1 MEKVAL
7 LESLKTLSQQED
19 VLSVAREVSE
29 LRSRFED
36 VVIEE
41 DRQFQIK
48 QLEAQERG
56 ETVEEQPEDLIRNEF
71 YTLYGEFREKRN
83 TAQRERK
90 ETEEANLRRKRSLID
105 RLKVVI
111 EKEENIG
118 AALTAYKEIHEQW
131 KEVGDIPR
139 EKRQDLQSEY
149 SRLLETFFYHIKI
162 YRELREHDLH
172 RNQQL
177 KLDVIKRIQALADV
191 ENIKDVE
198 QSIKAL
204 QNEWDETGPIGNEEW
219 ENIKNLYWD
228 AVRAAYTRI
237 QSFYDEKRTEIAENL
252 EKKKSIAQRAAEL
265 VEQVKAEVPKD
276 WKAVTDVLIGLQN
289 EWKTIGFGPRK
300 ENEDIWKEFRASCDA
315 FFETKKSFFDTIRS
329 QFDGVAEKKQAL
341 IQKLETI
348 KTSTEWKSAT
358 EKIVSLQKEW
368 KTLGNAGH
376 KFEQKL
382 WKEFRAACDHFFD
395 AKQAHFSEQDKALAG
410 NLTAKNEL
418 IETIKSTVLPED
430 KKEALALLRDFA
442 AAFNA
447 IGFVPMKEKDNVFQ
461 AYREALNGHYE
472 KLKLEGAE
480 QDRMM
485 FQAKMDT
492 MKASPNADKA
502 MAREKADLNEKM
514 NQLKADILQ
523 YENNLGFFAKSKGA
537 DALRKEV
544 ENKIAAAHRKIE
556 DIKNKIKLLATN

>member
-1 MEKVAL
+1 MEKIAL
-7 LESLKTLSQQED
+7 LDTLKTLSQQED

-56 ETVEEQPEDLIRNEF
+56 ETVEEQPEDLIRQEF
-71 YTLYGEFREKRN
+71 YNLYGEFREKRN

-139 EKRQDLQSEY
+139 DKRQDMQSEY

-177 KLDVIKRIQALADV
+177 KLDVIKRIQALAAV

-237 QSFYDEKRTEIAENL
+237 QGFYDEKRTEIAENL

-265 VEQVKAEVPKD
+265 VEQVKAEIPKD
-276 WKAVTDVLIGLQN
+276 WKEVTDVLIGLQN

-300 ENEDIWKEFRASCDA
+300 ENEEIWKEFRASCDA

-341 IQKLETI
+341 IQKLEAI
-348 KTSTEWKSAT
+348 KTSTEWKAT
-358 EKIVSLQKEW
+358 SEKIVSLQKEW

-382 WKEFRAACDHFFD
+382 WKEFRAACDHFFN
-395 AKQAHFSEQDKALAG
+395 AKQAHFSEQDQALAG

-418 IETIKSTVLPED
+418 IEKIKTTVLPED

-502 MAREKADLNEKM
+502 LAREKSDLNEKM
-514 NQLKADILQ
+514 NQLKSDILQ

-556 DIKNKIKLLATN
+556 DIKNKIKLLASN

>member
-118 AALTAYKEIHEQW
+118 VALTAYKEIHEQW
-131 KEVGDIPR
+131 KEVGDVPR

-177 KLDVIKRIQALADV
+177 KLDVIKRIQALAGV

-358 EKIVSLQKEW
+358 EKIVALQKEW

-382 WKEFRAACDHFFD
+382 WKEFRAACDYFFD

-514 NQLKADILQ
+514 NQLKTDILQ

-556 DIKNKIKLLATN
+556 DIKNKIKLLAAN

>member
-1 MEKVAL
+1 MEKIAL
-7 LESLKTLSQQED
+7 LDTLKTLSQQED

-36 VVIEE
+36 VVLEE

-48 QLEAQERG
+48 QLEAQEKG
-56 ETVEEQPEDLIRNEF
+56 ETVEEQPEDLIRQEF
-71 YTLYGEFREKRN
+71 YSLYGEFREKRN

-139 EKRQDLQSEY
+139 DKRQDMQSEY

-177 KLDVIKRIQALADV
+177 KLAVINRIQALAAV

-265 VEQVKAEVPKD
+265 VEQVKAEIPKD
-276 WKAVTDVLIGLQN
+276 WKTVTDGLIALQN

-300 ENEDIWKEFRASCDA
+300 ENEDVWKEFRASCDA

-329 QFDGVAEKKQAL
+329 EFDGIAAKKQAL
-341 IQKLETI
+341 IQRLETL
-348 KTSTEWKSAT
+348 KTSTEWKAT
-358 EKIVSLQKEW
+358 SEKIVAIQKEW
-368 KTLGNAGH
+368 KTLGSAGH

-382 WKEFRAACDHFFD
+382 WKEFRAACDHFFN
-395 AKQAHFSEQDKALAG
+395 AKQAYFSEQDQALTG

-418 IETIKSTVLPED
+418 TAKITATILPTD

-442 AAFNA
+442 AEFNA
-447 IGFVPMKEKDNVFQ
+447 IGFVPMKEKDAVYN
-461 AYREALNGHYE
+461 AYREALNSHYE
-472 KLKLEGAE
+472 ALKLEGAE
-480 QDRMM
+480 QDRVF

-502 MAREKADLNEKM
+502 LAREKSDLNEKM
-514 NQLKADILQ
+514 NQLKSDILQ

-544 ENKIAAAHRKIE
+544 ENKIAAAHGKIE
-556 DIKNKIKLLATN
+556 DIKNKIKLLALN

>member
-1 MEKVAL
+1 MEKIAL
-7 LESLKTLSQQED
+7 LDTLKTLSQQED

-36 VVIEE
+36 VIIEE

-56 ETVEEQPEDLIRNEF
+56 ETVEEQPEDLIRQEF
-71 YTLYGEFREKRN
+71 YNLYGEFREKRN

-139 EKRQDLQSEY
+139 DKRQDMQSEY

-177 KLDVIKRIQALADV
+177 KLDVIKRIQALAAV

-237 QSFYDEKRTEIAENL
+237 QGFYDEKRTEIAENL

-276 WKAVTDVLIGLQN
+276 WKEVTDLLIGLQN

-300 ENEDIWKEFRASCDA
+300 ENEEIWKEFRASCDA

-341 IQKLETI
+341 IQKLEAI
-348 KTSTEWKSAT
+348 KTSTEWKAT
-358 EKIVSLQKEW
+358 SEKIVSLQKEW

-382 WKEFRAACDHFFD
+382 WKEFRAACDHFFN
-395 AKQAHFSEQDKALAG
+395 AKQAHFSEQDQALAG

-418 IETIKSTVLPED
+418 IEKIKTTVLPED

-502 MAREKADLNEKM
+502 LAREKSDLNEKM
-514 NQLKADILQ
+514 NQLKSDILQ

-556 DIKNKIKLLATN
+556 DIKNKIKLLASN

>member
-177 KLDVIKRIQALADV
+177 KLDVIKRIQALAGV

-329 QFDGVAEKKQAL
+329 EFDGVAEKKQAL
-341 IQKLETI
+341 ILKLEAI

-358 EKIVSLQKEW
+358 EKIVALQKEW

-514 NQLKADILQ
+514 NQLKSDILQ

-556 DIKNKIKLLATN
+556 DIKNKIKLLAAN

>member
-300 ENEDIWKEFRASCDA
+300 ENEDIWKKFRASCDA

-341 IQKLETI
+341 IQKLEDI

-447 IGFVPMKEKDNVFQ
+447 IGFVPMKEKDIVFQ

-556 DIKNKIKLLATN
+556 DIKNKIKLLAAN

>member
-177 KLDVIKRIQALADV
+177 KLDVIKRIQALAGV

-329 QFDGVAEKKQAL
+329 EFDGVAEKKQAL
-341 IQKLETI
+341 ILKLEAI

-358 EKIVSLQKEW
+358 EKIVALQKEW

-556 DIKNKIKLLATN
+556 DIKNKIKLLAAN

>member
-90 ETEEANLRRKRSLID
+90 EAEEANLRRKRSLID

-237 QSFYDEKRTEIAENL
+237 QSFYDEKRIEIAENL

-341 IQKLETI
+341 IQKLEDI

-358 EKIVSLQKEW
+358 EKIVALQKEW

-382 WKEFRAACDHFFD
+382 WKEFRAACDYFFD

-514 NQLKADILQ
+514 NQLKSDILQ

-544 ENKIAAAHRKIE
+544 ENKIATAHRKIE
-556 DIKNKIKLLATN
+556 DIKNKIKLLAAN

>member
-1 MEKVAL
+1 MEKIAL
-7 LESLKTLSQQED
+7 LDTLKTLSQQED
-19 VLSVAREVSE
+19 ILSVAREVSE

-36 VVIEE
+36 VIIEE

-56 ETVEEQPEDLIRNEF
+56 ETVEEQPEDLIRQEF
-71 YTLYGEFREKRN
+71 YNVYGEFREKRN

-139 EKRQDLQSEY
+139 DKRQDMQSEY

-177 KLDVIKRIQALADV
+177 KLDVIKRIQALAAV

-237 QSFYDEKRTEIAENL
+237 QGFYDEKRTEIAENL

-276 WKAVTDVLIGLQN
+276 WKEVTDLLIGLQN

-300 ENEDIWKEFRASCDA
+300 ENEEIWKEFRASCDA

-341 IQKLETI
+341 IQKLEAI
-348 KTSTEWKSAT
+348 KTSTEWKAT
-358 EKIVSLQKEW
+358 SEKIVSLQKEW

-382 WKEFRAACDHFFD
+382 WKEFRAACDHFFN
-395 AKQAHFSEQDKALAG
+395 AKQAHFSEQDQALAG

-418 IETIKSTVLPED
+418 IEKIKTTVLPED

-502 MAREKADLNEKM
+502 LAREKSDLNEKM
-514 NQLKADILQ
+514 NQLKSDILQ

-556 DIKNKIKLLATN
+556 DIKNKIKLLASN

>member
-83 TAQRERK
+83 IAQRERK

-341 IQKLETI
+341 IQKLEAI

-358 EKIVSLQKEW
+358 EKIVALQKEW

-556 DIKNKIKLLATN
+556 DIKNKIKLLAAN

>member
-177 KLDVIKRIQALADV
+177 KLDVIKRIQALAGV

-341 IQKLETI
+341 IQKLEDI

-358 EKIVSLQKEW
+358 EKIVALQKEW

-410 NLTAKNEL
+410 NLTAKNQL

-556 DIKNKIKLLATN
+556 DIKNKIKLLAAN

>member
-1 MEKVAL
+1 MKKIAL
-7 LESLKTLSQQED
+7 LDTLKTLSQQED

-56 ETVEEQPEDLIRNEF
+56 ETVEEQPEDLIRQEF
-71 YTLYGEFREKRN
+71 YNLYGEFREKRN

-139 EKRQDLQSEY
+139 DKRQDMQSEY

-177 KLDVIKRIQALADV
+177 KLDVIKRIQALAAV

-237 QSFYDEKRTEIAENL
+237 QGFYDEKRTEIAENL

-265 VEQVKAEVPKD
+265 VEQVKAEIPKD
-276 WKAVTDVLIGLQN
+276 WKEVTDVLIGLQN

-300 ENEDIWKEFRASCDA
+300 ENEEIWKEFRASCDA

-341 IQKLETI
+341 IQKLEAI
-348 KTSTEWKSAT
+348 KTSTEWKAT
-358 EKIVSLQKEW
+358 SEKIVALQKEW

-382 WKEFRAACDHFFD
+382 WKEFRAACDHFFN
-395 AKQAHFSEQDKALAG
+395 AKQAHFSEQDQALAG

-418 IETIKSTVLPED
+418 IEKIKTTVLPED

-502 MAREKADLNEKM
+502 LAREKSDLNEKM
-514 NQLKADILQ
+514 NQLKSDILQ

-556 DIKNKIKLLATN
+556 DIKNKIKLLASN

>member
-358 EKIVSLQKEW
+358 EKIVALQKEW

-382 WKEFRAACDHFFD
+382 WKEFRAACDYFFD

-556 DIKNKIKLLATN
+556 DIKNKIKLLAAN

>member
-1 MEKVAL
+1 MEKIAL
-7 LESLKTLSQQED
+7 LHTLKTLSQQED

-36 VVIEE
+36 VIIEE

-56 ETVEEQPEDLIRNEF
+56 ETVEEQPEDLIRQEF
-71 YTLYGEFREKRN
+71 YNVYGEFREKRN

-139 EKRQDLQSEY
+139 DKRQDMQSEY

-177 KLDVIKRIQALADV
+177 KLDVIKRIQALAAV

-237 QSFYDEKRTEIAENL
+237 QGFYDEKRTEIAENL

-276 WKAVTDVLIGLQN
+276 WKEVTDLLIGLQN

-300 ENEDIWKEFRASCDA
+300 ENEEIWKEFRASCDA
-315 FFETKKSFFDTIRS
+315 FFETKKTFFDTIRS

-341 IQKLETI
+341 IQKLEAI
-348 KTSTEWKSAT
+348 KTSTEWKAT
-358 EKIVSLQKEW
+358 SEKIVALQKEW

-382 WKEFRAACDHFFD
+382 WKEFRAACDHFFN
-395 AKQAHFSEQDKALAG
+395 AKQAHFSEQDQALAG

-418 IETIKSTVLPED
+418 IEKIKTTVLPED

-502 MAREKADLNEKM
+502 LAREKSDLNEKM
-514 NQLKADILQ
+514 NQLKSDILQ

-556 DIKNKIKLLATN
+556 DIKNKIKLLASN

>member
-341 IQKLETI
+341 IQKLEDI

-358 EKIVSLQKEW
+358 EKIVALQKEW

-382 WKEFRAACDHFFD
+382 WKEFRAACDYFFD

-537 DALRKEV
+537 DALRKDV

-556 DIKNKIKLLATN
+556 DIKNKIKLLAAN

>member
-341 IQKLETI
+341 IQKLEDI

-556 DIKNKIKLLATN
+556 DIKNKIKLLAAN

>member
-1 MEKVAL
+1 MEKIAL
-7 LESLKTLSQQED
+7 LDTLKTLSQQED

-56 ETVEEQPEDLIRNEF
+56 ETVEEQPEDLIRQEF
-71 YTLYGEFREKRN
+71 YNLYGEFREKRN

-139 EKRQDLQSEY
+139 DKRQDMQSEY

-177 KLDVIKRIQALADV
+177 KLDVIKRIQALAAV

-237 QSFYDEKRTEIAENL
+237 QGFYDEKRTEIAENL

-276 WKAVTDVLIGLQN
+276 WKEVTDVLIGLQN

-300 ENEDIWKEFRASCDA
+300 ENEEIWKEFRASCDA

-341 IQKLETI
+341 IQKLEAI
-348 KTSTEWKSAT
+348 KTSTEWKAAS

-382 WKEFRAACDHFFD
+382 WKEFRAACDHFFN
-395 AKQAHFSEQDKALAG
+395 AKQAHFSEQDQALAG

-418 IETIKSTVLPED
+418 IEKIKTTVLPED

-502 MAREKADLNEKM
+502 LAREKSDLNEKM
-514 NQLKADILQ
+514 NQLKSDILQ

-556 DIKNKIKLLATN
+556 DIKNKIKLLASN

>member
-177 KLDVIKRIQALADV
+177 KLDVIKRIQALAGV

-329 QFDGVAEKKQAL
+329 EFDGVAEKKQAL
-341 IQKLETI
+341 ILKLEAI

-358 EKIVSLQKEW
+358 EKIVALQKEW

-492 MKASPNADKA
+492 MKASPDADKA

-514 NQLKADILQ
+514 NQLKSDILQ

-556 DIKNKIKLLATN
+556 DIKNKIKLLAAN

>member
-1 MEKVAL
+1 MEKIAL
-7 LESLKTLSQQED
+7 LDTLKTLSQQED

-56 ETVEEQPEDLIRNEF
+56 ETVEEQPEDLIRQEF
-71 YTLYGEFREKRN
+71 YNLYGEFREKRN

-139 EKRQDLQSEY
+139 DKRQDMQSEY

-177 KLDVIKRIQALADV
+177 KLDVIKRIQALAAV

-237 QSFYDEKRTEIAENL
+237 QGFYDEKRTEIAENL

-265 VEQVKAEVPKD
+265 VEQVKAEIPKD
-276 WKAVTDVLIGLQN
+276 WKEVTDVLIGLQN

-300 ENEDIWKEFRASCDA
+300 ENEEIWKEFRASCDA

-341 IQKLETI
+341 IQKLEAI
-348 KTSTEWKSAT
+348 KTSTEWKAAS

-382 WKEFRAACDHFFD
+382 WKEFRAACDHFFN
-395 AKQAHFSEQDKALAG
+395 AKQAHFSEQDQALAG

-418 IETIKSTVLPED
+418 IEKIKTTVLPED

-502 MAREKADLNEKM
+502 LAREKSDLNEKM
-514 NQLKADILQ
+514 NQLKSDILQ

-556 DIKNKIKLLATN
+556 DIKNKFKLLASN